1 MAELKNYGSNGEK
14 GGLKHADA
22 EKSYTSPTPNSILDG
37 VSVKLGDSIGSS
49 VRAKKD
55 EKRIPVLVDIITGL
69 LLLAIVVGIAVGAV
83 YLFRY
88 YTDDYEGVSVE
99 YTYIC
104 ISDDL
109 EEMHGRSL
117 RNKSLYLD
125 TEDNTLYF
133 GNVVSAEL
141 YDLGNE
147 SGEKMLV
154 VVVNANLKF
163 KDDEGY
169 SVNDQRIAV
178 GSEYT
183 LRSEDVVVNGT
194 IVELKPLGAKK
205 SGGR

>member
-22 EKSYTSPTPNSILDG
+22 EKSYTSPIPNSILDG

-133 GNVVSAEL
+133 GNV
-141 YDLGNE
+141 E

>member
-1 MAELKNYGSNGEK
+1 MAELKNYGSNGDK

-22 EKSYTSPTPNSILDG
+22 EKSYTSPAQNSILDG
-37 VSVKLGDSIGSS
+37 VNVKLGDSIGSS
-49 VRAKKD
+49 VRVKKK
-55 EKRIPVLVDIITGL
+55 ERHVPVIVDVITGL
-69 LLLAIVVGIAVGAV
+69 LLIAVVIGIAVGAV

-88 YTDDYEGVSVE
+88 YTNDYEGVNVE
-99 YTYIC
+99 YTFVC
-104 ISDDL
+104 IADDL
-109 EEMHGRSL
+109 EEMHSRSL

-183 LRSEDVVVNGT
+183 LRSENVVVNGT
-194 IVELKPLGAKK
+194 IVELKQLDAKR

>member
-1 MAELKNYGSNGEK
+1 MAELKNYGSNGDK

-22 EKSYTSPTPNSILDG
+22 EKSYTSPAPNSILDG
-37 VSVKLGDSIGSS
+37 VNVKLGDSIGSS
-49 VRAKKD
+49 VRVKKK
-55 EKRIPVLVDIITGL
+55 ERHVPVIVDVITGL
-69 LLLAIVVGIAVGAV
+69 LLIAVVIGIAVGAV

-88 YTDDYEGVSVE
+88 YTNDYEGVNVE
-99 YTYIC
+99 YTFVC
-104 ISDDL
+104 IADDL
-109 EEMHGRSL
+109 EEMHSRSL

-183 LRSEDVVVNGT
+183 LRSENVVVNGT
-194 IVELKPLGAKK
+194 IVELKQLDTKR